1 MDNALRIALG
11 MLLGSGVFPLATLL
25 RLLLKA
31 SFVNLLLL
39 FFIFYFKKKNL

>member
-31 SFVNLLLL
+31 SFVKNYLKK
-39 FFIFYFKKKNL
+39 KKKNL